1 MKAAQI
7 VSAKCLIND
16 QRHDS
21 FSPFSTRFLG
31 KSSSGINIAVRMLQ
45 SFSSNT
51 CSSISLSH
59 LGSSPAPATHLTHC
73 LTPSK
78 SQEGLRTNSTET
90 AGIIKTVRV
99 KFQMKIDCQF
109 GDHILIVGDD
119 PLLGSWSPLNAI
131 PLSWSEGHLWTLVLE
146 MPIEKSFKYK
156 FLLKKSSG
164 EILWQP
170 DPDRVFTF
178 WETQNVIVVSEE
190 WATADAQKISEQHII
205 DENEELISN
214 TLVDDP
220 VQIVA
225 ENITVTASDEN
236 VTVNRD
242 GARLHVEASS
252 HLKDDASSNVAKK
265 AVKSS
270 DRNSQKRRLTSKDGH
285 TGLRLEKSSSSEP
298 EGSLVTSDEGPVL
311 VPGLTVM
318 SIDSD
323 KDLVNERQNSILA
336 VDAEKDIV
344 NKHRKSTPTDS
355 EPTFEVYKN
364 QEYHV
369 YRFE

>member
-1 MKAAQI
+1 
-7 VSAKCLIND
+7 
-16 QRHDS
+16 
-21 FSPFSTRFLG
+21 
-31 KSSSGINIAVRMLQ
+31 
-45 SFSSNT
+45 
-51 CSSISLSH
+51 
-59 LGSSPAPATHLTHC
+59 
-73 LTPSK
+73 
-78 SQEGLRTNSTET
+78 
-90 AGIIKTVRV
+90 
-99 KFQMKIDCQF
+99 
-109 GDHILIVGDD
+109 
-119 PLLGSWSPLNAI
+119 
-131 PLSWSEGHLWTLVLE
+131 

-190 WATADAQKISEQHII
+190 WATADAQKISEQHVI
-205 DENEELISN
+205 DENEEVISN
-214 TLVDDP
+214 TLEDDP